1 MEKAKQEFNSEL
13 MKLYDRYEKELEKVS
28 ALNDV
33 TAVGVRIQKDMAAL
47 NVKYRLWDPFRGY
60 DHDSIYYTASF
71 IAENSTSPE
80 ICRLDATDL
89 QNRKELLSELLFRE
103 IDKCARK
110 KIHAIEPHPDDVL
123 GSASGLCYS
132 AGANVVLHTITK
144 TADERDH
151 VTLGKDMLH
160 KYKSV
165 RKIPNIIEHH
175 KYDMPDLHWDN
186 RLTDAGTEYS
196 ALLDEYIEIY
206 GDKNVYKLTEHIK
219 KIMDTAVEE
228 GAYVAFPLG
237 IEHPMHMLVTCICVN
252 MIKKLDFDR
261 KKVIIYVDHP
271 YDYQNAGTGRL
282 QKAENYIRA
291 ELQMNLKRC
300 DDLSIDQSILEK
312 IIAEIYGERHYGEF
326 DGSLANTFCSYFIDQ
341 MALAEVGEFLDIHVN
356 NILYI
361 TAQAKPYYK
370 TGGLGEV
377 AYVYCKA
384 LKDFVNDVRIMMPKY
399 SGEDIRTDIDDSR
412 EETFHFKYRGN
423 TRDIGNI
430 ACSIDKRQ
438 YRDLIYYL
446 VDIKDYFAGRN
457 RFDSGNHGK
466 VFAVFCDAILQ
477 KGLSTIDYSPSVL
490 HCNDWQTAMIP
501 MLKKTKY
508 KDFRP
513 ELKVIYTVHFYGYK
527 GIFKKSH
534 ILEYVGLDKDTCRL
548 CISCN
553 EGCPLNRIDL
563 LSNEDLGKLNVTP
576 SQMSFMKAGIEFAD
590 IVSTVSKGY
599 AEEIKGYPD
608 FTGVNVTGI
617 RNGISQQ
624 RYPFAEDSGFTDV
637 TDGDFWEIKQ
647 NNKVKLQEKLGLAIN
662 PELPVICMVSRL
674 SVVKGIEVVKNI
686 AREILSIP
694 AQLVIIGDDDAA
706 GSTDGTGGRPYGNFF
721 EMIEREHPEMLA
733 YRRFSEELEYQT
745 YAGSDILLMPS
756 LSEACG
762 TTQMNAM
769 RYGVVPI
776 VSMISAFDDTVLDFK
791 YRDRKEN
798 SQYWD
803 KGIGFYAYRDDCWV
817 LLEVIKK
824 AVSIYHN
831 YDYRGTWKE
840 IARDCSRV
848 NFGWKNR
855 SIKEY
860 LNLYNSL

>member
-1 MEKAKQEFNSEL
+1 
-13 MKLYDRYEKELEKVS
+13 
-28 ALNDV
+28 
-33 TAVGVRIQKDMAAL
+33 
-47 NVKYRLWDPFRGY
+47 
-60 DHDSIYYTASF
+60 
-71 IAENSTSPE
+71 
-80 ICRLDATDL
+80 
-89 QNRKELLSELLFRE
+89 
-103 IDKCARK
+103 
-110 KIHAIEPHPDDVL
+110 
-123 GSASGLCYS
+123 
-132 AGANVVLHTITK
+132 
-144 TADERDH
+144 
-151 VTLGKDMLH
+151 MLH

-175 KYDMPDLHWDN
+175 KYDMPDLHWDT

-206 GDKNVYKLTEHIK
+206 GDKNIYKLTEHIK

-228 GAYVAFPLG
+228 GAYVAFPLC

-291 ELQMNLKRC
+291 ELQRNLKRC

-466 VFAVFCDAILQ
+466 VFAVFCDTILQ
-477 KGLSTIDYSPSVL
+477 
-490 HCNDWQTAMIP
+490 
-501 MLKKTKY
+501 
-508 KDFRP
+508 
-513 ELKVIYTVHFYGYK
+513 
-527 GIFKKSH
+527 
-534 ILEYVGLDKDTCRL
+534 
-548 CISCN
+548 
-553 EGCPLNRIDL
+553 
-563 LSNEDLGKLNVTP
+563 
-576 SQMSFMKAGIEFAD
+576 
-590 IVSTVSKGY
+590 
-599 AEEIKGYPD
+599 
-608 FTGVNVTGI
+608 
-617 RNGISQQ
+617 
-624 RYPFAEDSGFTDV
+624 
-637 TDGDFWEIKQ
+637 
-647 NNKVKLQEKLGLAIN
+647 
-662 PELPVICMVSRL
+662 
-674 SVVKGIEVVKNI
+674 
-686 AREILSIP
+686 
-694 AQLVIIGDDDAA
+694 
-706 GSTDGTGGRPYGNFF
+706 
-721 EMIEREHPEMLA
+721 
-733 YRRFSEELEYQT
+733 
-745 YAGSDILLMPS
+745 
-756 LSEACG
+756 
-762 TTQMNAM
+762 
-769 RYGVVPI
+769 
-776 VSMISAFDDTVLDFK
+776 
-791 YRDRKEN
+791 
-798 SQYWD
+798 
-803 KGIGFYAYRDDCWV
+803 
-817 LLEVIKK
+817 
-824 AVSIYHN
+824 
-831 YDYRGTWKE
+831 
-840 IARDCSRV
+840 
-848 NFGWKNR
+848 
-855 SIKEY
+855 
-860 LNLYNSL
+860 